1 MSRIFASIA
10 LAAVAFAV
18 PAFAADAKTEMATVP
33 TTTQSLFKP
42 DAAKSALTIPTEQKT
57 VTYSGG
63 DLFSTSI
70 TKAAGSSEKLELNFK
85 APDANSSFAAGEAAK
100 SVLIK
105 AK

>member
-1 MSRIFASIA
+1 M
-10 LAAVAFAV
+10 
-18 PAFAADAKTEMATVP
+18 
-33 TTTQSLFKP
+33 
-42 DAAKSALTIPTEQKT
+42 
-57 VTYSGG
+57 TYSGG